1 MKVVLVN
8 GSPNEKG
15 CTYRALE
22 EIEKVLNSEGI
33 DTEIFYLGKKAISG
47 CIGCGACLKTGEC
60 FMDDIVN
67 TFLDKAKD
75 ADGFIFGSAVHYASA
90 TGFLIPFMDRVFYG
104 KARIF
109 KNKPAACVVSC
120 RRGGATATFD
130 QINKYFAYSNMPIV
144 TSQYWNMVHGR
155 CYEDVEKDLEGLQT
169 MRSLAKNMSWMLK
182 CIEAGDKAG
191 VDRPKYEKIVL
202 TDFIR

>member
-1 MKVVLVN
+1 MKVLLVN
-8 GSPNEKG
+8 GSPNKKG

-22 EIEKVLNSEGI
+22 EIEKELNENGI
-33 DTEIFYLGKKAISG
+33 DTEIFYLGNKAISG
-47 CIGCGACLKTGEC
+47 CIGCGSCLKTGKC
-60 FMDDIVN
+60 FMNDIVN
-67 TFLDKAKD
+67 EFLEKAQE

-104 KARIF
+104 KGRIF

-130 QINKYFAYSNMPIV
+130 QINKYFAYSNMVIV

-155 CYEDVEKDLEGLQT
+155 IYEDVEKDEEGLQT
-169 MRSLAKNMSWMLK
+169 MRTLAKNMSWILK
-182 CIEAGDKAG
+182 CIEAGDKLEIP
-191 VDRPKYEKIVL
+191 RPKYEKIVL